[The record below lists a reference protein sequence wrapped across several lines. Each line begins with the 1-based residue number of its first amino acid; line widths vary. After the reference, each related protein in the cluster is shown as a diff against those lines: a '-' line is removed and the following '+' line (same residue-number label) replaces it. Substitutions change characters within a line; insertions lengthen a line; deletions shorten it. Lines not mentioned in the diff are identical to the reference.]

1 MQIQGVGKRRA
12 LRDVGAGPGQGSS
25 KGSSWDPAHEVKAL
39 GQCWRPTRPSATPSL
54 GRSPL
59 HTCPCLQMQ
68 LLQHDVEQKEDSLR
82 ELGDSVGECGAPDR
96 GWKAR
101 LEQRLT
107 PALEASRG
115 QAWLIPSSP

>member
-1 MQIQGVGKRRA
+1 
-12 LRDVGAGPGQGSS
+12 
-25 KGSSWDPAHEVKAL
+25 
-39 GQCWRPTRPSATPSL
+39 
-54 GRSPL
+54 
-59 HTCPCLQMQ
+59 MQ